1 MNCCWCGSSS
11 WNLKQKENLV
21 AGNIHHLS
29 ARELVLQALLP
40 RACNHSWCHYN
51 ARPYHQLI
59 SACCMPYWRTNF
71 NPGSCSRYS
80 WHTCCKTRRP
90 LMQRW
95 SSWGCRTKTCPQNL
109 KRCRF
114 TAMNQCRNGWTWK
127 DGKYRN
133 RTRLFVFLWALIYDP
148 YPKWYWRRWHCT
160 YLVTFALCQRRK
172 ATTLLHAT
180 ASTVTST
187 CGKKGQET
195 PDLII
200 SKRSALFLSSNYS
213 TSKST
218 LYQLYSLVS
227 FGWLLAQHFVIP
239 WFFKCQIRIRCGNV
253 MLLHCSI
260 RNKAQGNNCW
270 VDCNSFASSSL
281 PQRCSTHLA
290 LTIDW
295 LTWAEERP
303 KNNIHLENTKSA
315 RTKGAGA
322 CSICV
327 E

>member
-1 MNCCWCGSSS
+1 MDVW
-11 WNLKQKENLV
+11 
-21 AGNIHHLS
+21 
-29 ARELVLQALLP
+29 
-40 RACNHSWCHYN
+40 
-51 ARPYHQLI
+51 
-59 SACCMPYWRTNF
+59 
-71 NPGSCSRYS
+71 
-80 WHTCCKTRRP
+80 
-90 LMQRW
+90 
-95 SSWGCRTKTCPQNL
+95 
-109 KRCRF
+109 
-114 TAMNQCRNGWTWK
+114 
-127 DGKYRN
+127 
-133 RTRLFVFLWALIYDP
+133 
-148 YPKWYWRRWHCT
+148 YPKWYWQRWHCT
-160 YLVTFALCQRRK
+160 YYLVTFALCQRRK

-253 MLLHCSI
+253 MLVLCSI
-260 RNKAQGNNCW
+260 RNKTQGNNCW

-295 LTWAEERP
+295 YWLINVDGRAAKKQHTLRKLQIRP
-303 KNNIHLENTKSA
+303 HQRCRRVFNLCRVTS
-315 RTKGAGA
+315 
-322 CSICV
+322 
-327 E
+327 